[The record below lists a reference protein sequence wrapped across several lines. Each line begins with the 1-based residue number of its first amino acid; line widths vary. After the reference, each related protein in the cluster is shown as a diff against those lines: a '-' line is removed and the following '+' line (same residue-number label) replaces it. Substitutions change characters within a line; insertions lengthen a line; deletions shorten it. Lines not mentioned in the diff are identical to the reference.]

1 MKKKFI
7 FGIAC
12 VLGFLSSNAQ
22 IQLGVTGGVD
32 YSTMS
37 IRREY
42 QNDLGV
48 KGTSSYHFGI
58 TSKYSVNENFYLA
71 ADLLF
76 SKKGFK
82 QSNSQFAP
90 QSNSAVDSLTNFD
103 VSLYYIELPVLME
116 FKVKFKK
123 MNVLFGIGPYVSY
136 GIGGNVKLDIT
147 SSSTNLSYAE
157 KIRWD
162 KYYSDPTNIGER
174 IVYDYGYSKIKRL
187 DYGAVT
193 RFGIEFNSFIL
204 SAEYKYGI
212 ANLMWE
218 FRKYERMNNQSIGL
232 SLVYLLKTKK
242 QHSPARKVPNR

>member
-7 FGIAC
+7 LGIVCA
-12 VLGFLSSNAQ
+12 LGFLSSNAQ
-22 IQLGVTGGVD
+22 IQLGVTGGAD
-32 YSTMS
+32 YTTMNVRS
-37 IRREY
+37 EF
-42 QNDLGV
+42 QNVLGV

-58 TSKYSVNENFYLA
+58 ASKYSVNENVCLA

-76 SKKGFK
+76 AKKGFQ
-82 QSNSQFAP
+82 QSDRQYGT
-90 QSNSAVDSLTNFD
+90 DSLTNFD

-147 SSSTNLSYAE
+147 SPSTNLSYTE

-162 KYYSDPTNIGER
+162 KYNSDPTNVGES

-187 DYGAVT
+187 DYGVVT

-232 SLVYLLKTKK
+232 SLVYLLKAKK
-242 QHSPARKVPNR
+242 QHSHARKVPNR

>member
-7 FGIAC
+7 LGIVC
-12 VLGFLSSNAQ
+12 LLGFLSSNAQ
-22 IQLGVTGGVD
+22 IQLGVTGGAD
-32 YSTMS
+32 YSTMNVRLES
-37 IRREY
+37 
-42 QNDLGV
+42 QNVLGV
-48 KGTSSYHFGI
+48 KGTPSYHFGV

-82 QSNSQFAP
+82 QSDRQYGPDN
-90 QSNSAVDSLTNFD
+90 LTNFD

-136 GIGGNVKLDIT
+136 GIGGNVKLDII
-147 SSSTNLSYAE
+147 SSSTNLSYSE

-242 QHSPARKVPNR
+242 QHSPARKAANR